1 MDKSKTPISR
11 YKKLAALLVGV
22 FTLCNFIFLFP
33 VYASGTPQQVQAPAG
48 GMASSFCIPIP
59 LIFPCKSPTPTPT
72 PTKCIPIPLIHPC
85 KSPTPTET
93 STPGATGTP
102 GQGPSPTP
110 STTPTPP
117 QLSLAGSFTLTA
129 SEIVG
134 TDAHLNITD
143 VLHPVLTFSAV
154 TIQGMRLTHL
164 SITLSATGTVSG
176 SGVAIKTSVF
186 HDLVTALSSFTDKAD
201 LLKLL
206 VGATVKTL
214 VMENVTLQ
222 IDRYIQID
230 SLTVNGLL
238 VN

>member
-33 VYASGTPQQVQAPAG
+33 VYASGTPQQAQAPARG
-48 GMASSFCIPIP
+48 TTSSFCIPIP

-102 GQGPSPTP
+102 GRGPSPTP
-110 STTPTPP
+110 STTPPP
-117 QLSLAGSFTLTA
+117 QFALAGSFTLTA

-134 TDAHLNITD
+134 TDAHLDITD

-164 SITLSATGTVSG
+164 SLTLSATGTVSG

-222 IDRYIQID
+222 VDRYIQMD